1 MRSLRESPLHSLN
14 HLCVQKHK
22 ILRKIRVLFPPA
34 YVRALHL
41 SQDQKFD
48 DQAACCNFSLFPS
61 LSHTR
66 LKSLLLILRPL

>member
-1 MRSLRESPLHSLN
+1 MRSLQESPLHSLN

-48 DQAACCNFSLFPS
+48 AP
-61 LSHTR
+61 
-66 LKSLLLILRPL
+66 